1 MEVDKNNWKQL
12 LVPILKN
19 IADASFVSFD
29 LEMSGITTRP
39 KYSAGDRSHD
49 VGKPTLQ
56 KQYEE
61 VKEAAETFQVLQ
73 LGITCVEE
81 DREKEYYLARPYN
94 FNISPLF
101 LYDRVFDLER
111 KFTFSSSATHF
122 LQSNGFD
129 VGAVFSHGVPY
140 LSEEEEVQ
148 TRQQYESRSER
159 NAAIADIVFDPG
171 DSEALDFYRGAR
183 DTITDWIKAKAPKNP
198 FVNIDSKKG
207 ALNGYQR
214 RLVHQLVRKE
224 FPDHR
229 CFARLDGS
237 FMQVEK
243 TDKEREAKK
252 KKEQQ
257 KTFHERIAVQTGIRF
272 IFEALSG
279 GDLSG
284 IDPLWSH
291 KPASPEEDTSAKRAE
306 LRAELE
312 DLTRRLK
319 EKDHVIVGHNLFTD
333 LCFLYKT
340 FIGKLPAGVNDFQ
353 SQIHTLFPI
362 VIDTKYLAT
371 YGNNSMNPRSNL
383 QELMVPFQRIHRPL
397 IVLHEEHNSYGSTI
411 GKSHEAGY
419 DSWMTAELFTK
430 LSAKLYAENGADYID
445 HEDDLGG
452 SESSSYDEDDVGGA
466 PLLSPTS
473 NPTPPGLP
481 TQNPDKSHHP
491 AAWHSLQLNKFAVLS
506 VEDPE
511 PEPKPKRLL
520 SRNNRSSSSKT
531 VAFAD
536 HEPAQWI
543 PDMDNPFWDVYANKL
558 RVNAA
563 EGGVCNLDGFQE
575 QRPEDRVKVLDARW

>member
-12 LVPILKN
+12 LVPILKD
-19 IADASFVSFD
+19 IANASFVSFD
-29 LEMSGITTRP
+29 LEMSGISTRP
-39 KYSAGDRSHD
+39 KYTAGDRSHD

-81 DREKEYYLARPYN
+81 DREKEFYLARPYN
-94 FNISPLF
+94 INLSPLF
-101 LYDRVFDLER
+101 LYDKVFDLER
-111 KFTFSSSATHF
+111 NFTFSSSATHF

-129 VGAVFSHGVPY
+129 IGAVFSRGVPY
-140 LSEEEEVQ
+140 LSEEEEIQ
-148 TRQQYESRSER
+148 TRLQYESRSER
-159 NAAIADIVFDPG
+159 NATIPDIVFNPD
-171 DSEALDFYRGAR
+171 DFEALNFYRGAR
-183 DTITDWIKAKAPKNP
+183 NTITDWIEAKEPKNN

-214 RLVHQLVRKE
+214 RLIYQLVRKE
-224 FPDHR
+224 FPEYR
-229 CFARLDGS
+229 CFPRLDGS
-237 FMQVEK
+237 FMQIEK
-243 TDKEREAKK
+243 TNKDRETKVKIFNERV
-252 KKEQQ
+252 
-257 KTFHERIAVQTGIRF
+257 AVQMGIRF

-279 GDLSG
+279 GNLSG

-291 KPASPEEDTSAKRAE
+291 KPASHEEDTSAKRAE
-306 LRAELE
+306 LAAELK
-312 DLTRRLK
+312 DLTERLQ
-319 EKDHVIVGHNLFTD
+319 EKQHVIVGHNLFTD

-340 FIGKLPAGVNDFQ
+340 FIGRLPAGVSDFQ

-383 QELMVPFQRIHRPL
+383 KELLVPFQKIHKPL
-397 IVLHEEHNSYGSTI
+397 IVLHEDHNSYGSTV

-445 HEDDLGG
+445 HEDDLGDSG
-452 SESSSYDEDDVGGA
+452 SSSYEDDDVGGA

-473 NPTPPGLP
+473 STTTLP
-481 TQNPDKSHHP
+481 
-491 AAWHSLQLNKFAVLS
+491 ASLQLNKFAVLAIG
-506 VEDPE
+506 DPE
-511 PEPKPKRLL
+511 PEAKPKTK
-520 SRNNRSSSSKT
+520 RSGNSKA

-536 HEPAQWI
+536 QEPLQWI

-563 EGGVCNLDGFQE
+563 EGGVCDLDAFQE